1 MKALQTIMA
10 RVNRAS
16 LRERALLFLAAVSL
30 LALFWNL
37 ALMAPLAVHRAALA
51 QSLGEMMQRLNISGS
66 SQDHDSPAE
75 RYAAV
80 KAREASLSGAVAVV
94 DAQLLAAQAGMIEP
108 RQMVA
113 VLTDVLGHQ
122 QGLTLV
128 LLRNLP
134 VEPLLPPLA
143 VLPSD
148 GPSPGSSSGSSAGS
162 PAVAPF
168 VSLPSAVTPAGGGK
182 ATAAPNHTAPPA
194 EMGPYLHPVELVLR
208 GDYLHVLA
216 YLQELESR
224 PWGFQWRRFEYTTTP
239 DGPEFHIEFTTLSMQ
254 SNWLGV

>member
-1 MKALQTIMA
+1 LKALRVIAA

-37 ALMAPLAVHRAALA
+37 ALMAPLTVRRAALA
-51 QSLGEMMQRLNISGS
+51 QSLEEIRQRLATTGSGE
-66 SQDHDSPAE
+66 DPNSPAV

-80 KAREASLSGAVAVV
+80 KSREAALSGAVAAA
-94 DAQLLAAQAGMIEP
+94 DAQLLAAEAGMIAP
-108 RQMVA
+108 RQMVD
-113 VLTDVLGHQ
+113 VLTEVLGRQ

-128 LLRNLP
+128 LLRNLA

-143 VLPSD
+143 VLPSA
-148 GPSPGSSSGSSAGS
+148 S
-162 PAVAPF
+162 
-168 VSLPSAVTPAGGGK
+168 PSASPSA
-182 ATAAPNHTAPPA
+182 AAPSGETAVRTAPAA

-208 GDYLHVLA
+208 GNYLQVLA

-224 PWGFQWRRFEYTTTP
+224 SWGFQWRRFEYTMTP
-239 DGPEFHIEFTTLSMQ
+239 DGPEFRIEFTTLSMQ